1 MHRPINWLPPYWRDA
16 LTYYETPMPCPM
28 PFSVRRRL
36 VWTAIKQGRLIKAL
50 EVACANLAG
59 VEVENTREVEPP
71 SGGRV

>member
-1 MHRPINWLPPYWRDA
+1 
-16 LTYYETPMPCPM
+16 M